1 MPKYDLPRGVI
12 MTPPLRRKY
21 GVLPL
26 RLARVNELFR
36 YHINSFGLILL
47 PVSYQPFQLHI
58 NPADYGLAESTAMA
72 GGLNQP
78 SPR

>member
-26 RLARVNELFR
+26 RLARVN
-36 YHINSFGLILL
+36 HNNSCKRKSGHLETTYRIKIGLG
-47 PVSYQPFQLHI
+47 F
-58 NPADYGLAESTAMA
+58 
-72 GGLNQP
+72 
-78 SPR
+78 